1 LDQTHEKVETRGA
14 GNGAP
19 PSSAVSM
26 RAITKRFP
34 GVLAND
40 GVDFEAAVGEVHA
53 LLGENG
59 AGKSTL
65 SNILTGLYR
74 PDEGEIFLYGEPV
87 EFHAPRDA
95 LDAGICMVHQHFRL
109 VEPFTVAENVV
120 LGDHRGE
127 GKAFRVHQRAIER
140 RVTELSERYRLHVDP
155 RARIWQ
161 LSLGEQQRVEIVKAL
176 YRDAR
181 ILILDEPTAVL
192 TPQESDVL
200 FETLREMAAEGRTV
214 VFISHKLHEV
224 KAVSDRVTVLR
235 AGRTVATTDTAGA
248 TPRSLASL
256 MVGREIG
263 LERQERAGGE
273 QGGVVLR
280 LENVWAPGD
289 RGDAAVRGVSLDV
302 SGGEICAIAGVAGNG
317 QRELAETI
325 AGIRAQTEGVVSV
338 SGRNLRGDPR
348 RAMRAGVAYVP
359 EDRLGTGVAPSLS
372 IASNL
377 VLRSYRESHASRGPL
392 LKLGGIRDR
401 ALHLIRHYSIA
412 TPGHDAPARLLS
424 GGNLQKVVLAR
435 EFSGDP
441 KLLVAASPT
450 RGLDVGA
457 IETVHNFLRDAADKG
472 VAVLLISEDLD
483 EILAL
488 ADRIVVMYEGAIAA
502 EVSRDAANVEE
513 IGLAMAGG
521 HDVRED

>member
-1 LDQTHEKVETRGA
+1 MIATEDDRRGA
-14 GNGAP
+14 VGAP
-19 PSSAVSM
+19 PPPAVAM
-26 RAITKRFP
+26 RGITKRFP

-40 GVDFEAAVGEVHA
+40 AVEFEAAAGEVHA

-74 PDEGEIFLYGEPV
+74 PDDGEIFLDGRQV
-87 EFHAPRDA
+87 HFHSPRDA

-127 GKAFRVHQRAIER
+127 GRTFRLRQRAIEG
-140 RVTELSERYRLHVDP
+140 RVAELSKRYGLAVDP

-161 LSLGEQQRVEIVKAL
+161 LSLGEQQRVEILKAL
-176 YRDAR
+176 YREAQ

-192 TPQESDVL
+192 TPQESELL

-214 VFISHKLHEV
+214 IFISHKLHEV
-224 KAVSDRVTVLR
+224 KAVADRVTVLR
-235 AGRTVATTDTAGA
+235 GGRSLGTVSAAEA
-248 TPRSLASL
+248 TPRSLAAL
-256 MVGREIG
+256 MVGRE
-263 LERQERAGGE
+263 LAAGGE
-273 QGGVVLR
+273 ARARTAGEAVLELAGV
-280 LENVWAPGD
+280 WTQGD
-289 RGDAAVRGVSLDV
+289 RGEAAVRGASLAV
-302 SGGEICAIAGVAGNG
+302 RAGEIVALAGVAGNG

-325 AGIRAQTEGVVSV
+325 AGIRTPTEGSV
-338 SGRNLRGDPR
+338 RVDGKPLRADPR
-348 RAMRAGVAYVP
+348 AAIAARVAYVP

-377 VLRSYRESHASRGPL
+377 VLKSYRGRHSSRGPL
-392 LKLGGIRDR
+392 LRLRRIRES
-401 ALHLIRHYSIA
+401 AVELIHRYRIA
-412 TPGHDAPARLLS
+412 APGPAAPARLLS

-435 EFSGDP
+435 EFSGRP
-441 KLLVAASPT
+441 RLLVAASPT

-457 IETVHNFLRDAADKG
+457 IETVHAYLRDAAADG

-483 EILAL
+483 EILVL
-488 ADRIVVMYEGAIAA
+488 ADRIAVMYEGAIVGETSRA
-502 EVSRDAANVEE
+502 EASVEE
-513 IGLAMAGG
+513 LGLLMAGG
-521 HDVRED
+521 QDPRAD